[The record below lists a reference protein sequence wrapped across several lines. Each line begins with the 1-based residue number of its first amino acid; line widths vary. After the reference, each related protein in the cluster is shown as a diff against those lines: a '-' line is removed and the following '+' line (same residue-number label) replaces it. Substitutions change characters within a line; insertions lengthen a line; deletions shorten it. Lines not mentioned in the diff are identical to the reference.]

1 MLLAVTN
8 INTVDVG
15 CHVMSNFWMGSRAY
29 VIFSKG
35 VVRWKRLGTTA
46 LDCCFFA
53 FFVFLFLSSTDIWRS
68 TVFLNIF
75 SKFWLVGPLQLRFR
89 PWVKPLVTPLIRV
102 RNWWNLKIT
111 IVTYFRPKMRGNVEK
126 TTQRTSDSS
135 TRHEK
140 FIWEHHIWCHVK
152 ISEVA
157 TLESMIPNFW
167 CSL

>member
-1 MLLAVTN
+1 M
-8 INTVDVG
+8 
-15 CHVMSNFWMGSRAY
+15 
-29 VIFSKG
+29 
-35 VVRWKRLGTTA
+35 
-46 LDCCFFA
+46 
-53 FFVFLFLSSTDIWRS
+53 
-68 TVFLNIF
+68 
-75 SKFWLVGPLQLRFR
+75 
-89 PWVKPLVTPLIRV
+89 
-102 RNWWNLKIT
+102 